1 MTRTYDSAQHLL
13 SLQRPGLL
21 TPDLESNPYD
31 FSSSRFDHYREPNG
45 HHHQRCHYC
54 PASVNPKPAPTSASA
69 STSNSHATA
78 ANGATSNTVTA
89 QAQPKRRAAPPV
101 VPRPPSIVPRTTLSI
116 GLTLASMLPPLATL
130 RRPSKAAIVRTS
142 IATVNA
148 SRRHCVLAAQTL
160 RALEGGGEFE
170 GRESL
175 LSFFSFV
182 LPLFLFLFVL
192 VLVSRWRRLS
202 QSAGVC
208 DDVTPLRCAP
218 EHFPTGA
225 LRFEPGLY
233 GGDWTSKGRPRSLR
247 GCFALPAAWVSS
259 SSVGVAASMEY
270 RLRLCA
276 RLIAPRTQSSAR
288 TFETSTPY
296 TSLFLEVT
304 SWLHFTILTSS
315 LIVSTRFPTLFL
327 LLLLTILPL
336 SRNSTNA
343 ARRRASCTPTPA
355 HATFF
360 RAEVKDFDFVLLED
374 GLELEA

>member
-170 GRESL
+170 GR
-175 LSFFSFV
+175 
-182 LPLFLFLFVL
+182 
-192 VLVSRWRRLS
+192 
-202 QSAGVC
+202 
-208 DDVTPLRCAP
+208 TPRMPRADARP
-218 EHFPTGA
+218 VRPHPPT
-225 LRFEPGLY
+225 P
-233 GGDWTSKGRPRSLR
+233 P
-247 GCFALPAAWVSS
+247 
-259 SSVGVAASMEY
+259 
-270 RLRLCA
+270 
-276 RLIAPRTQSSAR
+276 SSAR
-288 TFETSTPY
+288 RSRT
-296 TSLFLEVT
+296 
-304 SWLHFTILTSS
+304 LTSS
-315 LIVSTRFPTLFL
+315 CWRTASSLRLEEEDEEEL
-327 LLLLTILPL
+327 Q
-336 SRNSTNA
+336 NGDNNNKTNEGA
-343 ARRRASCTPTPA
+343 WPVPPQND
-355 HATFF
+355 H
-360 RAEVKDFDFVLLED
+360 
-374 GLELEA
+374 